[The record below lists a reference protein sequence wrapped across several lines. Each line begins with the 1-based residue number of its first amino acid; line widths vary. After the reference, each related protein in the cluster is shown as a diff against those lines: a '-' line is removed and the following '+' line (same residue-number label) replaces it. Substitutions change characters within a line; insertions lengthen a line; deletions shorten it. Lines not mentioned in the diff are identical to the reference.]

1 VYGGEEI
8 SREFVVAGGDSAEV
22 FECVEESFDEIAFAI
37 EGEVAVSLN
46 ETIGL
51 GRNDRFDASGLEGQ
65 DQSIRVI
72 GFVREKG
79 LRGEIFQQRFCLAQI
94 RGLPRGQG
102 EGDGI
107 AQSIDESM
115 NLGRQSA
122 SGPSDR
128 LVLAAFFWAPA
139 LCW

>member
-1 VYGGEEI
+1 MLLALRARINRSASPGSG
-8 SREFVVAGGDSAEV
+8 FAGPRTGS
-22 FECVEESFDEIAFAI
+22 
-37 EGEVAVSLN
+37 
-46 ETIGL
+46 
-51 GRNDRFDASGLEGQ
+51 
-65 DQSIRVI
+65 

>member
-1 VYGGEEI
+1 MYGGEEI
-8 SREFVVAGGDSAEV
+8 SREFVVSGGDGAEV
-22 FECVEESFDEIAFAI
+22 FECAEESFDEITFAI

-46 ETIGL
+46 ETVGL
-51 GRNDRFDASGLEGQ
+51 GRDDRFDASGLEGQ
-65 DQSIRVI
+65 DQTIRVI

-94 RGLPRGQG
+94 RGLPRGQR
-102 EGDGI
+102 EGDRI

-122 SGPSDR
+122 PGPPDR

>member
-1 VYGGEEI
+1 MDGRQEI

-22 FECVEESFDEIAFAI
+22 FECVEESFDQISFAV
-37 EGEVAVSLN
+37 EGEIAVSLN
-46 ETIGL
+46 EAVGL

-65 DQSIRVI
+65 DQSVRVI

-79 LRGEIFQQRFCLAQI
+79 VRGEGFQQRLRLAQI
-94 RGLPRGQG
+94 RGLPGGQG
-102 EGDGI
+102 EGDWI
-107 AQSIDESM
+107 AQSIDESV